1 MAPVLLLVT
10 LAAEV
15 MRILIADD
23 DLLSAEL
30 LTAHCG
36 KLDPGGTIER
46 AADGAEALA
55 MVAQG
60 EWDLLLLDLDMP
72 KMDGATLLAAIGER
86 VPTVMVTGDPAFALE
101 AFRFRVL
108 DYLVKPVTFERFA
121 QAWRT
126 VTSRP
131 RPGAG
136 AGAEEPAKASSSVF
150 VRSGN
155 DIVQLDLD
163 QVRYI
168 KSESNYVRFVLDGKN
183 VQSLMNMKD
192 LELKLPPSF
201 VRVHRSYIVNVRHI
215 EKLDT
220 SDIKVG
226 RELIPVSET
235 YRPEL
240 LKRLEVL

>member
-1 MAPVLLLVT
+1 
-10 LAAEV
+10 

-23 DLLSAEL
+23 DPLSADL
-30 LTAHCG
+30 LLAHCG
-36 KLDPGGTIER
+36 KLDPGGTVVR
-46 AADGAEALA
+46 ASDGAEAFDL
-55 MVAQG
+55 VRSG
-60 EWDLLLLDLDMP
+60 IWDLLLLDLDMP
-72 KMDGATLLAAIGER
+72 KMDGPTLLEAIGDR
-86 VPTVMVTGDPAFALE
+86 VPTVIVTGDPAFALD
-101 AFRFRVL
+101 AFRFHVL

-126 VTSRP
+126 AVTGP
-131 RPGAG
+131 RA
-136 AGAEEPAKASSSVF
+136 AQAASKNDGTTPPSTVF

-168 KSESNYVRFVLDGKN
+168 KSESNYVRFVLDGKD
-183 VQSLMNMKD
+183 VQSLLNMKD
-192 LELKLPPSF
+192 LELKLSSNF
-201 VRVHRSYIVNVRHI
+201 VRVHRSYIVNLRHI

-220 SDIKVG
+220 SDIKIG

>member
-1 MAPVLLLVT
+1 
-10 LAAEV
+10 

-23 DLLSAEL
+23 DPLSADL
-30 LTAHCG
+30 LVAHCG
-36 KLDPGGTIER
+36 KLDHGGTVVR
-46 AADGAEALA
+46 AADGAEAFDL
-55 MVAQG
+55 VRSG
-60 EWDLLLLDLDMP
+60 NWDLLLLDLDMP
-72 KMDGATLLAAIGER
+72 KMDGPTLLEAIGDR
-86 VPTVMVTGDPAFALE
+86 VPTVIVSGDPAFALD
-101 AFRFRVL
+101 AFRFHVL

-126 VTSRP
+126 ATTGP
-131 RPGAG
+131 RAAQATNKNDGG
-136 AGAEEPAKASSSVF
+136 TASTVF

-168 KSESNYVRFVLDGKN
+168 KSESNYVRFVLDGRD
-183 VQSLMNMKD
+183 VQSLLNMKD
-192 LELKLPPSF
+192 LELKLSSNF
-201 VRVHRSYIVNVRHI
+201 VRVHRSYIVNLRHI

-220 SDIKVG
+220 SDIKIG

-235 YRPEL
+235 YRPDL